1 MQNLIGQLRA
11 LGRVKLLALA
21 GVGAALAALLLVLAL
36 RANAPAMAVLY
47 SELEQRDAGAVVAAL
62 ERARVPFRLAAGGS
76 QVLVPAED
84 VARLRLSL
92 AREGLP
98 AGGAIGNEIFDRGEG
113 LTTTPFQ
120 QEMNRLRALE
130 GELARS
136 IRALAGV
143 RNARVHLVLP
153 RREAFSRERAEA
165 QASVLLTMQGAHR
178 LDREGTQAVLHLVV
192 AGVPGLRAQNVSIVD
207 SRGELLA
214 RGGQAIGPAAAAA
227 TQEEPRRAHEA
238 RLARGVEEMLERV
251 LGPGRVRAEVAV
263 EMDADRV
270 EIREERFDPENQVAR
285 SQQSTTESSRGAEP
299 ANVSVGGNL
308 PGAEAP
314 PGGGGPQENRQEETT
329 NFEIGRTL
337 RNVLREAPV
346 LKRISVAVLVDGVT
360 EAGEGGAPRVRERT
374 AEEVARIAAL
384 VRSAVG
390 FDERRGDR
398 VEVVSMRFAEP
409 AFAPPAPGP
418 LGLDIPQAL
427 LAKLMETA
435 ILAGVAV
442 LALLLLGRPLVKRLS
457 LALAPQ
463 PALAGAGA
471 GTAEAALAGTGPGP
485 AAPPA
490 IAYAPVPD
498 WQPGQALPAGAVA
511 GPGGVAMMPIH
522 APPPGMPM
530 PPLPPGAVPAAA
542 MPAPAAAA
550 AAPSMVE
557 VANVSG
563 AVNASTLQRVARLVE
578 ENPDEALAVVR
589 GWLAPEEDR

>member
-1 MQNLIGQLRA
+1 MQKLIGQLAA

-21 GVGAALAALLLVLAL
+21 GVGLALAGLLAFLAV
-36 RANAPAMAVLY
+36 RANTPAMAVLY
-47 SELEQRDAGAVVAAL
+47 SELDQRDAGAVVASL
-62 ERARVPFRLAAGGS
+62 ERQRVPVRLAAGGS
-76 QVLVPAED
+76 QVLVPAD
-84 VARLRLSL
+84 QVARLRLSL

-98 AGGAIGNEIFDRGEG
+98 AGGAIGNEIFDRGES

-136 IRALAGV
+136 IRTLAGV

-165 QASVLLTMQGAHR
+165 QASVLLTMQGAQR
-178 LDREGTQAVLHLVV
+178 LDREGTQAVMHLVI
-192 AGVPGLRAQNVSIVD
+192 AAVPGLRAQNVSIVD

-214 RGGQAIGPAAAAA
+214 RGGQAVGATAVAA
-227 TQEEPRRAHEA
+227 TQEELRRGHEV

-251 LGPGRVRAEVAV
+251 LGQGRVRAEVAV
-263 EMDADRV
+263 EMDHDRV

-285 SQQSTTESSRGAEP
+285 SQQSSTESSRGAEP
-299 ANVSVGGNL
+299 QNVSAGNNL

-314 PGGGGPQENRQEETT
+314 PGGGGPQESRQEETT

-346 LKRISVAVLVDGVT
+346 LKRVSVAVLVDGVS

-374 AEEVARIAAL
+374 PEELARIAAL

-390 FDERRGDR
+390 FNEARGDK

-409 AFAPPAPGP
+409 AMEPPAAGP

-435 ILAGVAV
+435 ILAMVAV
-442 LALLLLGRPLVKRLS
+442 LALLLLGRPLVRK
-457 LALAPQ
+457 LALALVPQ
-463 PALAGAGA
+463 PALAGAADGA
-471 GTAEAALAGTGPGP
+471 APALASFAGAALLPGMPPPNWVPGQPIPQGFIPGP
-485 AAPPA
+485 NGVPVVPPGAMYHVAQGQVLPGPPPGAPPA
-490 IAYAPVPD
+490 L
-498 WQPGQALPAGAVA
+498 PGQVPAPA
-511 GPGGVAMMPIH
+511 GPGGEE
-522 APPPGMPM
+522 
-530 PPLPPGAVPAAA
+530 
-542 MPAPAAAA
+542 
-550 AAPSMVE
+550 MVE
-557 VANVSG
+557 MANVQG
-563 AVNASTLQRVARLVE
+563 ALSASMIQRVVKLVE
-578 ENPDEALAVVR
+578 ANPDEALAVVR
-589 GWLAPEEDR
+589 GWLAPEDDA